1 METTVVTTVVT
12 TTVPTTTSK
21 PTTVTEATT
30 TAVTTTTPMGT
41 TRMEETTTLS
51 TTTTPAQTTAMEC
64 YEPQEPLQEV
74 TALTYEASFSQPTT
88 IRGIKLPASSFPTMT
103 TVVFRI
109 KRAEGDEWIIVPA
122 QSTESGS
129 GDFSGSGSGES
140 ESQGEVTFS
149 LSDSAPTNLWLP
161 SELGPV
167 RAIEAT
173 FGEALNL
180 GNEIEVYGCQ
190 GPTPAPTTRGT
201 SPPGNTLYFYRNIRF
216 PRFGQIP

>member
-41 TRMEETTTLS
+41 TKTEETTSL
-51 TTTTPAQTTAMEC
+51 TTTIPAQTTAMEC
-64 YEPQEPLQEV
+64 YEPQQPLQEV
-74 TALTYEASFSQPTT
+74 TTLTYEASFSQPTT

-109 KRAEGDEWIIVPA
+109 KRAEGDKWIIVPA

-140 ESQGEVTFS
+140 DSQGEVTFS
-149 LSDSAPTNLWLP
+149 LSDSAPTNIWLP

-173 FGEALNL
+173 FGDALNL

-190 GPTPAPTTRGT
+190 GPTLAPTTRGT
-201 SPPGNTLYFYRNIRF
+201 SPPGNTFHFLKKY
-216 PRFGQIP
+216 